1 VENQSD
7 VSPAHESFVPDYE
20 DEDAGP
26 EDEVLE
32 RAWTALDAGE
42 PQRALSELEQ
52 LDPDWPERWIPESL
66 ARAEL
71 ADLRGARA
79 VLNQAQGMEG
89 LEEDPDFLWAEG
101 TLLLR
106 EWRIDGARDVL
117 ERLAAI
123 ERSGA
128 VLERL
133 SLCAEIGG
141 DFERSE
147 RLLAEAAELDPK
159 ATIPPRSSEEEFS
172 QVITHAIDGLPKQ
185 FQTPLEA
192 TEILVEPV
200 PSLWMVDETDPS
212 ATPPDMLGLFVG
224 ASELDRASYDSNS
237 LPPRIFLFQRNIER
251 ASHDPRDLVG
261 QTRITLYHEIGHML
275 GFDEAGVAALGLE

>member
-1 VENQSD
+1 VENQPD
-7 VSPAHESFVPDYE
+7 TEHESYLPEYE

-32 RAWTALDAGE
+32 RAWTAIDSGKPQDA
-42 PQRALSELEQ
+42 LTELEQ
-52 LDPDWPERWIPESL
+52 LDPDWPERWIPEAL

-71 ADLRGARA
+71 ADLTGARA
-79 VLNQAQGMEG
+79 VLDQTRGMEG
-89 LEEDPDFLWAEG
+89 LEDDPDFLWVEG

-106 EWRIDGARDVL
+106 EWRIDEARASL
-117 ERLAAI
+117 ERLASI
-123 ERSGA
+123 ERSAA

-133 SLCAEIGG
+133 SLCAELAG
-141 DFERSE
+141 DFERGD
-147 RLLAEAAELDPK
+147 RLLAEAAEVDPE
-159 ATIPPRSSEEEFS
+159 APPPPRSSEEEFA
-172 QVITHAIDGLPKQ
+172 QVITQAIEGLPKQ

-200 PSLWMVDETDPS
+200 PSQWMVDASNPAD
-212 ATPPDMLGLFVG
+212 TPPDMLGLFVG
-224 ASELDRASYDSNS
+224 ASELDRASYDANT

-251 ASHDPRDLVG
+251 ASRDARELVSE
-261 QTRITLYHEIGHML
+261 TRITLFHEIGHML